1 MKATPCRRLDPVT
14 MQVIEILPARA
25 LTPTRKER
33 RAARRVAFERQQADV
48 DESVPPPSCEVQL
61 GRVDR
66 PTSVPLALGRADLVG
81 PDGAKDRTF
90 VQTGGSCGLP

>member
-33 RAARRVAFERQQADV
+33 RAARRAASERADA
-48 DESVPPPSCEVQL
+48 DEAVPPPSCETVN
-61 GRVDR
+61 
-66 PTSVPLALGRADLVG
+66 TEAG
-81 PDGAKDRTF
+81 P
-90 VQTGGSCGLP
+90 